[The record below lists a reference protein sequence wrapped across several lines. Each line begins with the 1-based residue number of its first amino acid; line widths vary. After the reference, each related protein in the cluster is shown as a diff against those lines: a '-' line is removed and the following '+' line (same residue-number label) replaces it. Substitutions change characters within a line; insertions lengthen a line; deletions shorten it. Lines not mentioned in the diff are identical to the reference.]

1 MPLVKRKRGEATQL
15 PADVLARVQLTPNR
29 IALAGVSSQAI
40 GYRKLE
46 RTVRAVGTLDYNET
60 KLARLSARVA
70 GRVDELFVRYVGQSV
85 NKGDPLY
92 SLYSPEVYTAQR
104 EYLLA
109 RKRVMGVG
117 HEETEDAKMDATAV
131 YNAAMQ
137 KLVLWGVTP
146 AQLDEMDKR
155 YDASGEIPTHL
166 TVTSPIAGI
175 VTRKDVQEGQY
186 LMMGEAPFTIADLST
201 LWLLAKVYERD
212 VPLVQIGQIVSIG
225 VEGSPNESY
234 EGTVT
239 FRAYQIDPQT
249 RTMDAR
255 VELANPG
262 LKLRPGMYA
271 EATIRVPITANE
283 PTTQATS
290 GPTTNS
296 VDASAVFM
304 DAAAPYLKAQAAMSL
319 DQIERVPEWLAETA
333 EKLRPLANRDE
344 LKDAVARV
352 AAAAKEAKGQDIEAL
367 RKTFG
372 ELSDAMIQVAQS
384 VELPPDAP
392 ELKVFR
398 CPMIK
403 AKPYWIQLAGQT
415 ANPLMGKRMQTCGS
429 AVSALPRHAPEEA
442 TARAATQHVHQPGNV
457 LAVPRSAVIDTGE
470 RRIVY
475 VDAGDG
481 AFDMRAVRLG
491 ALGTDGTREYYPVLK
506 GLNEGDRVATNGAFL
521 LDAENRLNPGK

>member
-1 MPLVKRKRGEATQL
+1 MPLVKRKRGDVTQL
-15 PADVLARVQLTPNR
+15 PADVLARVQLTPQR
-29 IALAGVSSQAI
+29 IALAGVSGEAV

-70 GRVDELFVRYVGQSV
+70 GRVDELFVRYTGQSV

-92 SLYSPEVYTAQR
+92 SLYSPELYTAQR

-109 RKRVMGVG
+109 RKRVTGAHDG
-117 HEETEDAKMDATAV
+117 SEEMRMDATAV
-131 YNAAMQ
+131 YNASMQ

-155 YDASGEIPTHL
+155 YDATGEIPTHL

-175 VTRKDVQEGQY
+175 VTRKEVQEGQY

-212 VPLVQIGQIVSIG
+212 VPLVQIGQRVSIN
-225 VEGSPNESY
+225 VEGAPNESY

-239 FRAYQIDPQT
+239 FRSYQIDPQT

-255 VELANPG
+255 VELVNPG

-271 EATIRVPITANE
+271 EATVRVPIMAPESSTQPTSAAVAN
-283 PTTQATS
+283 A
-290 GPTTNS
+290 
-296 VDASAVFM
+296 VDASAVFL
-304 DAAAPYLKAQAAMSL
+304 DAVRPYLKAQTAMSL
-319 DQIERVPEWLAETA
+319 DEIVDVPVSLAETA
-333 EKLRPLANRDE
+333 DKLRPLADHANLND
-344 LKDAVARV
+344 LIARV
-352 AAAAKEAKGQDIEAL
+352 AAAAKDAKGQDLEML

-372 ELSDAMIQVAQS
+372 EVSDAMIQVAQS

-403 AKPYWIQLAGQT
+403 AKPYWIQIAGQT
-415 ANPLMGKRMQTCGS
+415 ANPLMGKSMQTCGS
-429 AVSALPRHAPEEA
+429 AVAALPRHRPEEA
-442 TARAATQHVHQPGNV
+442 TTRAATQHVHEPGNV
-457 LAVPRSAVIDTGE
+457 LAIPRSAVIDTGE

-481 AFDMRAVRLG
+481 AFDMKAVQLG
-491 ALGTDGTREYYPVLK
+491 PAGTDGSREYYPVVRGLK
-506 GLNEGDRVATNGAFL
+506 EGDRVATNGAFL